1 MNISYACYVANFVN
15 NTEIYPAWAR
25 AERYDFCESVTRF
38 FSRLKK

>member
-1 MNISYACYVANFVN
+1 MNNSYACYVTYKANTAN
-15 NTEIYPAWAR
+15 LYPSWMT